1 MKRRI
6 GAWIL
11 FLGGL
16 LVLSLG
22 ATRYARVADSL
33 LVSIRLVLV
42 FALSIL
48 IVVEWWK
55 GRRESPEGGANA
67 EETILQ
73 RCRRWYYG
81 DARGQMNDKD

>member
-1 MKRRI
+1 M
-6 GAWIL
+6 L
-11 FLGGL
+11 FLVGL

-22 ATRYARVADSL
+22 ATRYAQVADSL
-33 LVSIRLVLV
+33 LVSIRLVLI

-55 GRRESPEGGANA
+55 GRSKSSGDSVEKE

-81 DARGQMNDKD
+81 DAQQK